1 MSTRERKKGLWLICV
16 VSNWQEVQRGQSN
29 TKRKTAAVKGRLLL
43 SCREEF
49 QPACPSVKRVMMRAM
64 LPEDIRYRKEE
75 EDAGKKIRIW
85 ESAGCVIERSCCWL
99 GWVLHKGV

>member
-49 QPACPSVKRVMMRAM
+49 QPAFPSVKRVMMIAM

>member
-16 VSNWQEVQRGQSN
+16 VFNWQEVQRGQSN
-29 TKRKTAAVKGRLLL
+29 TKRKTAAVKGKLLL

-49 QPACPSVKRVMMRAM
+49 LPACPSVKRVMMRAM

-99 GWVLHKGV
+99 GWVLHMGV